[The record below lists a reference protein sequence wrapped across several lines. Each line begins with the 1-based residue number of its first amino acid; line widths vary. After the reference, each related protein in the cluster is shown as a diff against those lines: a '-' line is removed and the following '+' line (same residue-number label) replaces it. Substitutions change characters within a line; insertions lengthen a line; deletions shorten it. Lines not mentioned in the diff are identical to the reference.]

1 MLSLNN
7 IFHCF
12 GLFPVLSVPS
22 FPYIPRLFTV
32 AVSYLTYISYILYVL
47 IFSPLHFFVLCN
59 LCFLVFLKIFL
70 PILYTFI
77 ISLNL
82 LSVSPHILQF
92 LLLRLYFGSIFYF
105 TLSILHFAAVYT
117 VKINNNII
125 VFLSMFSFLRG
136 LAIKSYISFL

>member
-7 IFHCF
+7 IFYCF

-22 FPYIPRLFTV
+22 FPYTPRLFTV
-32 AVSYLTYISYILYVL
+32 AVSYLTYIPYFYILL
-47 IFSPLHFFVLCN
+47 IFSPLHFFRSSSLSPN
-59 LCFLVFLKIFL
+59 SFD
-70 PILYTFI
+70 PYSDTFI

-82 LSVSPHILQF
+82 LSASPHILQF

-125 VFLSMFSFLRG
+125 VFL
-136 LAIKSYISFL
+136 